1 MEFEQIFYSP
11 SLIIY
16 ACVKGNIKSNFETVY
31 VNKKLEVN
39 VVNTKE
45 FPETIVAVYPSFIF
59 LKNSKI
65 ELPKYITKKPL
76 YTTSNT
82 LKTNYINLFSR
93 VFEKNYQVI
102 FKLEGYLNVSP
113 KMIFKQ
119 IQAFKSYK
127 DIANVKKI
135 VDEFINIQ
143 PKIETARDWY
153 NNVKKYCPMFD
164 YKKQIDDA
172 APFQE
177 ILAVDRGGTVPFDP
191 GGLVR
196 EGAAELLEREQRSLV
211 ERAVVVVQQPA
222 APAVGEEIACDRDS
236 FLEGL
241 FLAVHEQLSEAESR
255 FAVSRVCETP
265 VELDGSDCTPGGFQ
279 ITGCLPGFART
290 HGLLPVV
297 KGSCLQF

>member
-164 YKKQIDDA
+164 YKKQIDDDVCKK
-172 APFQE
+172 Q
-177 ILAVDRGGTVPFDP
+177 ITLKQIKVNYDIRH
-191 GGLVR
+191 LN
-196 EGAAELLEREQRSLV
+196 ELKV
-211 ERAVVVVQQPA
+211 
-222 APAVGEEIACDRDS
+222 
-236 FLEGL
+236 
-241 FLAVHEQLSEAESR
+241 
-255 FAVSRVCETP
+255 
-265 VELDGSDCTPGGFQ
+265 VELIESIYDDLNQTVIIRDDF
-279 ITGCLPGFART
+279 TGIVKRLKKECDKHKVKYDIKIDEDFDVPYIKLKFIDLKNMNLKYS
-290 HGLLPVV
+290 LLN
-297 KGSCLQF
+297 FI